1 MNMSS
6 LCDGR
11 YSWLN
16 TFYLQKNFNIHQH
29 RSIQERHK
37 AAKMLS
43 HDFDLANVNLFMDTM
58 DNNTNEKYAA
68 LPERLFILHE
78 GKISYIGGVG
88 PVNYHPEEVENW
100 LQRFERRAMK
110 ERFDMFKYSQKTMP
124 ALPRED

>member
-1 MNMSS
+1 
-6 LCDGR
+6 
-11 YSWLN
+11 
-16 TFYLQKNFNIHQH
+16 
-29 RSIQERHK
+29 
-37 AAKMLS
+37 MLS
-43 HDFDLANVNLFMDTM
+43 YDFDLANVNLFMDTM

-88 PVNYHPEEVENW
+88 PFNYHPEEVENW

-110 ERFDMFKYSQKTMP
+110 ERFDMFKYSRKTIP